1 MPETSGS
8 GPAVVVENHGPLR
21 VVRINRP
28 EAHNALNSEVLRGL
42 RQAIVPAGDEGV
54 RAVVVT
60 GTGTKAFC
68 AGADL
73 KELARHDP
81 AGAYAA
87 LAEGQSVMRSIETA
101 GVPVIAAVNGLAL
114 GGGFELLLASTFT
127 VVADHAS
134 MALPEAGLGLI
145 PGYGGTQRLARVI
158 GRASA
163 AYLMLIG
170 ERVNAARAH
179 ELGLTPAPPVPGD
192 RLLQEA
198 MALAER
204 VAARGPLAVRSILTA
219 LDLGPDAPLD
229 SALAIESG
237 LAAIAVTGREGTE
250 GVAAFLAKRPPAF
263 AREAGA

>member
-1 MPETSGS
+1 M
-8 GPAVVVENHGPLR
+8 
-21 VVRINRP
+21 RINRP

-54 RAVVVT
+54 RAVIVT

-73 KELARHDP
+73 KELAGHDP
-81 AGAYAA
+81 ASAYAV
-87 LAEGQSVMRSIETA
+87 LVEGQSVMRSIETA

-114 GGGFELLLASTFT
+114 GGGFELMLASTFT

-163 AYLMLIG
+163 AYLMLTG
-170 ERVNAARAH
+170 ERVNAMRAH
-179 ELGLTPAPPVPGD
+179 ELRLTPVPPVPGD
-192 RLLQEA
+192 RLLSDA

-204 VAARGPLAVRSILTA
+204 VADCGPLAIRSILTA
-219 LDLGPDAPLD
+219 LDLGPDAPLG
-229 SALAIESG
+229 SALALESG

-250 GVAAFLAKRPPAF
+250 GVAAFLAKRPPVF
-263 AREAGA
+263 AREVRT